1 MDIEDTVN
9 YIYRKIMKNEFDRLH
24 DLFPDKEQMWLKYR
38 DMRLKEF
45 DNKEI
50 DVYVIELNNT
60 FIGELSI
67 NYVSHDLTS
76 ETIPNQRVYLQA
88 FRIDKKCQ
96 GLGLGQ
102 KLIQFA
108 LSDLE
113 QQGYTEFTIGVE
125 DDNKRVKHIY
135 FKFGFTEAIDRGYGD
150 EFDPSDYTL
159 YMKSIQKKPFKNKGK
174 YNKFFD

>member
-1 MDIEDTVN
+1 MEYVF
-9 YIYRKIMKNEFDRLH
+9 RKIAKDEFDGLH
-24 DLFPDKEQMWLKYR
+24 GLFPDNEQMWLKYR
-38 DMRLKEF
+38 NMRLKEF
-45 DNKEI
+45 DNKET
-50 DVYVIELNNT
+50 DVYVIELYNS

-67 NYVSHDLTS
+67 NYISHNLTS

-88 FRIDKKCQ
+88 FRLDKKWQ
-96 GLGLGQ
+96 GFGLGQ

-125 DDNKRVKHIY
+125 DDNKIAKHIY
-135 FKFGFTEAIDRGYGD
+135 FKFGFTEVIDRGYGD

-159 YMKSIQKKPFKNKGK
+159 YMRSIHKKSK
-174 YNKFFD
+174 